1 MSIKNFLFFLL
12 CFLCLINSMAYAH
25 GIDYKIINNKAIILK
40 ITYSSG
46 EALSFG
52 NYEISALDE
61 NIIYQKGRT
70 DKNGIISFV
79 PDKKGI
85 WRVVVTDE
93 SEHGIHKRVIELKI
107 DEISSLELKKNDL
120 SDKYLK
126 IIAGVG
132 FIVGIFG
139 FIVILKYRGNIR
151 T

>member
-12 CFLCLINSMAYAH
+12 CFLCLINSRAYAH
-25 GIDYKIINNKAIILK
+25 GIDYNILNNKAIILK

-52 NYEISALDE
+52 NYEIFAPDE
-61 NIIYQKGRT
+61 NIYQKGRT

-79 PDKKGI
+79 PEKKGI

-107 DEISSLELKKNDL
+107 DEISSSELKKNDL

-151 T
+151 K